1 MGARHADRLWM
12 IAGAAVIALL
22 VVVSWFLLINPQ
34 KTEAADLKA
43 QTDTAQIQAVDLRK
57 RIATLKKQKSNLAK
71 LKATLAGYQDALPA
85 DSGVPAFLRQLQ
97 ASGTELDVDVSGITV
112 SSPAAVENLPGVWA
126 LPIQL
131 TAVGTAE
138 DLGVFLDQL
147 QGADQKRAVLIES
160 ANLTNAQDETDDAD
174 GPTRMSVSLTVKAFV
189 APPVGSGAPTVTT
202 D

>member
-12 IAGAAVIALL
+12 VAGAAVIVLL
-22 VVVSWFLLINPQ
+22 AVVSWFLLINPQ

-43 QTDTAQIQAVDLRK
+43 EAEQARSQALDMRK
-57 RIATLKKQKSNLAK
+57 RIATLKKQKANLPK

-97 ASGTELDVDVSGITV
+97 ASGTDLDVDVSGVTV
-112 SSPAAVENLPGVWA
+112 STPSEVENLPGVWA

-131 TAVGTAE
+131 TAEGSAANLST
-138 DLGVFLDQL
+138 FLQEL
-147 QGADQKRAVLIES
+147 QGTDQKRAVLIES
-160 ANLTNAQDETDDAD
+160 ANLTSAQVEDAD
-174 GPTRMSVSLTVKAFV
+174 TDKAEKMSVSLAVKAFV